1 MRGVALTFS
10 FFQFIHTN
18 NLRSPLK
25 NRCNDQVSIMHR
37 DSTKF
42 EQWCG
47 GTLITEQH
55 VLTAAHC
62 FWDEI
67 FGRLYDTEDFLIR
80 IGTHDTNK
88 TNIDR
93 QIEKIHINNY
103 NDGNKENDIAIL
115 KLNEKVTWSM

>member
-1 MRGVALTFS
+1 
-10 FFQFIHTN
+10 
-18 NLRSPLK
+18 
-25 NRCNDQVSIMHR
+25 MHR
-37 DSTKF
+37 GSTNSKF

-62 FWDEI
+62 FWDIESDE
-67 FGRLYDTEDFLIR
+67 LYDTENFLIR

-88 TNIDR
+88 RNIDR

-103 NDGNKENDIAIL
+103 NDETKENDIAIL
-115 KLNEKVTWSM
+115 KLNEKVTWLIY